1 MKTTKL
7 LAVTMIV
14 FLLGV
19 TLQLGA
25 QQGRGMDKRPGFA
38 FTPEQ
43 KAKMKEIHMASYK
56 DVKLLKNQLGE
67 LKAKERTLTMADKTD
82 LNAINAN
89 IDEITKI
96 QNKMMKIKAADLQ
109 QIRSL
114 LTDEQKMWF
123 DSHGMKMH
131 QKMKMHHGMKN
142 EHQLRRGG
150 DFRGEPDRGEKSQN
164 S

>member
-1 MKTTKL
+1 MKTTKF
-7 LAVTMIV
+7 LAFAVIV

-19 TLQLGA
+19 TLQLCA
-25 QQGRGMDKRPGFA
+25 QQGPGMDKRQGFA

-43 KAKMKEIHMASYK
+43 RAKMKEIHMASYK
-56 DVKLLKNQLGE
+56 EVKLLKNQLGE
-67 LKAKERTLTMADKTD
+67 LKAKERTLTTAEKVD

-109 QIRSL
+109 QIRGL
-114 LTDEQKMWF
+114 LTDEQKMQF

-131 QKMKMHHGMKN
+131 QKMNHGMKN
-142 EHQLRRGG
+142 DHQFRRGG
-150 DFRGEPDRGEKSQN
+150 DFKGGPDRGEKSQN